1 MVIACN
7 DIGGNVD
14 GSICSNVLSSVLILK
29 FGVLCHCVNFDVLKF
44 RVFHFFSILLK
55 NGPIKMCRINN
66 VAMKIKCTRK

>member
-1 MVIACN
+1 M
-7 DIGGNVD
+7 
-14 GSICSNVLSSVLILK
+14 SVLILK